1 MVYIFVKIRI
11 ITENGYIILRNLNYV
26 KGDMNVK
33 GIIGQV
39 FMLCKK
45 GNQIR

>member
-1 MVYIFVKIRI
+1 MMYIFAKISI
-11 ITENGYIILRNLNYV
+11 IKNKSITFSDSDYL